1 MGNKVVFAW
10 GRFNPPTTGHGV
22 VMDRVAKEATSRSAD
37 YAIFASKTQNVKK
50 DPLSFRDKVKILKQS
65 FPKHS
70 RNVNTNARLRTVI
83 QVMQSLENKYDEV
96 TMVVGSDRVADFKRL
111 LAKYDGKEYSF
122 QKIDVVSAGERD
134 PDAEDVTG
142 MSASKMRAAAAEDN
156 YNLFKSGTPLKNP
169 KKLYDT
175 IRKNMNLSEDIELL
189 DELSKTKKALAI
201 SAALALKSRSKK
213 KKAKK
218 AKEEKAASKETK
230 GASKDTSSVLKK
242 RLMSGAIGGPRF
254 MRLLRFGLVDSYG
267 DIPMT
272 KRAFGDLKASQS
284 NPQLRTKVYDVL
296 DRAFEYLLHDD
307 ILYKRISLLLY
318 KQFHLGESNDMKH
331 NYVVSFSDNTKT
343 QEFIEEITSV
353 ANITWVSNDIL
364 HLQLQSDAPRQHL
377 QEYIDR
383 YEGDLHQFDGD
394 IREGDTSSDVIDRNS
409 LIKISENLRDKSNQN
424 NIPYDILVEVYV
436 RGLYDWTQNETEST
450 QSQWAYS
457 RVNSFISN
465 GTSRRHCDAD
475 LWNET
480 VMLDDLFEEYIE
492 DE

>member
-1 MGNKVVFAW
+1 
-10 GRFNPPTTGHGV
+10 
-22 VMDRVAKEATSRSAD
+22 
-37 YAIFASKTQNVKK
+37 
-50 DPLSFRDKVKILKQS
+50 
-65 FPKHS
+65 
-70 RNVNTNARLRTVI
+70 
-83 QVMQSLENKYDEV
+83 
-96 TMVVGSDRVADFKRL
+96 
-111 LAKYDGKEYSF
+111 
-122 QKIDVVSAGERD
+122 
-134 PDAEDVTG
+134 
-142 MSASKMRAAAAEDN
+142 
-156 YNLFKSGTPLKNP
+156 
-169 KKLYDT
+169 
-175 IRKNMNLSEDIELL
+175 
-189 DELSKTKKALAI
+189 
-201 SAALALKSRSKK
+201 
-213 KKAKK
+213 
-218 AKEEKAASKETK
+218 
-230 GASKDTSSVLKK
+230 
-242 RLMSGAIGGPRF
+242 
-254 MRLLRFGLVDSYG
+254 
-267 DIPMT
+267 
-272 KRAFGDLKASQS
+272 
-284 NPQLRTKVYDVL
+284 
-296 DRAFEYLLHDD
+296 
-307 ILYKRISLLLY
+307 
-318 KQFHLGESNDMKH
+318 MKH